1 MVAYQTATAGAVTA
15 GLVGGG
21 GLAEGGEGEGT
32 RRYKSSVTRQ
42 AINIL
47 IISAALPVVAKRIIQ
62 SPLRAMI
69 QRVRLKTSAARP
81 RNQCSTLLLLLLYV
95 RGGEWTRGGVRTL
108 SVENNQNA
116 KTSMTVSGS

>member
-1 MVAYQTATAGAVTA
+1 M
-15 GLVGGG
+15 
-21 GLAEGGEGEGT
+21 AEGGEGEGT

-81 RNQCSTLLLLLLYV
+81 RNQCSTLLLLCV